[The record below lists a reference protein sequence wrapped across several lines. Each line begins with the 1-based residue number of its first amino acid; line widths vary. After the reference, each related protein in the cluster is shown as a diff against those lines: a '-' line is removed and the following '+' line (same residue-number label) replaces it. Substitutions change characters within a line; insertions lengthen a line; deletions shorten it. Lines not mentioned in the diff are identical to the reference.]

1 MKRLVA
7 LKVHGKWQPL
17 SRYVSIA
24 FRLLKR
30 LVVLEQAVLAVEH
43 EVAVSIAFRLLK
55 RLVVTNGGR
64 LYAIGAVDVSI
75 AFRLLKRLVV
85 IDVVTTTVERLRRS
99 QLPFGC

>member
-1 MKRLVA
+1 M
-7 LKVHGKWQPL
+7 
-17 SRYVSIA
+17 
-24 FRLLKR
+24 
-30 LVVLEQAVLAVEH
+30 LAVEH